1 MPERATTCGEENCA
15 LVLAYTDENTIDT
28 VSSDHRMGFDGRGL
42 T

>member
-1 MPERATTCGEENCA
+1 MPERATTCGEENCSPA
-15 LVLAYTDENTIDT
+15 VVYADENTIDK